1 MGDDCWWA
9 KEMEVFL
16 EDGALCLAAQTKIQN
31 PEAFWAQGKQPAIF
45 NQSTEDQMTVAE
57 LWFPF
62 LKKKKKTIHKHKDK
76 QMDL

>member
-9 KEMEVFL
+9 KEMKVFL

-31 PEAFWAQGKQPAIF
+31 PEAFWAQGKQLAIF

-62 LKKKKKTIHKHKDK
+62 LKKKQTINKHKDK